1 MATST
6 AAAADPREELP
17 VVVVFQRVDSCVT
30 VQWGQDGADHTIVGG
45 LTLSYASSC
54 SALDSNGR
62 VPTVPTFGSLLY
74 CDGGIVTIGETRYR
88 IQVQQEQQQ
97 QLFQQQHRTAAM
109 QEFLTRMDH
118 CSLDCS
124 FLTLQYLKD
133 HDLHSYANAATA
145 CANQDD
151 VRETLEHLVPSSTTL
166 RDCDASF
173 TAIIAPSGTGKTQ
186 HAATAA
192 YKYGDR
198 VRYLLCDASYA
209 DFVQE
214 FYVPHKELA
223 ILLRDALRDFGR
235 LANQEGSNGANAYRI
250 WFRVSGVVC
259 QLATLLDR
267 ILFPNSERP
276 DAKVTFSSIQE
287 KVKNLGEPLLVFL
300 DEIPSTGNSDYS
312 LFISLRDVLRALGIS
327 PVLMSTH
334 TGAQN
339 AIVQASDSSST
350 DADPDWCGLVTR
362 LPRFHTTK
370 PTAEIPYLSPLERPL
385 VASYLS
391 DLGTA
396 ETSFDQIVET
406 VQVRLQRKKSS
417 AWTENPT
424 FQLCQLYRAQVDH
437 NATDLTTYQLVGKH
451 FGYMVNPSD
460 YSSGTHRLTRSQAL
474 RLGFRVQMV
483 VPSEEPLLF
492 TALTSW
498 STSSLD
504 PSNPKLFPLVDET
517 RNAISVRRAYQ
528 KNSELFQ
535 PSVPSANP
543 AALKLNG
550 DLLEILSLASVC
562 LASMNCDRGV
572 GQGILLPHF
581 FACVYHFMQNT
592 DELQADKVPA
602 TTKAIQSALNEYA
615 TTGKFVDVVMPCCSS
630 TDSPY
635 LEKWKKATANAFQ
648 GSLKRRWDDEHRDG
662 WITKQVGA
670 RSRMYYT
677 LNAKTMLTV

>member
-1 MATST
+1 
-6 AAAADPREELP
+6 
-17 VVVVFQRVDSCVT
+17 
-30 VQWGQDGADHTIVGG
+30 
-45 LTLSYASSC
+45 
-54 SALDSNGR
+54 
-62 VPTVPTFGSLLY
+62 
-74 CDGGIVTIGETRYR
+74 
-88 IQVQQEQQQ
+88 
-97 QLFQQQHRTAAM
+97 
-109 QEFLTRMDH
+109 MDNI
-118 CSLDCS
+118 SLDCS
-124 FLTLQYLKD
+124 FLKLQFLKD
-133 HDLHSYANAATA
+133 HDLDSYANAAIA

-151 VRETLEHLVPSSTTL
+151 VDESLAHLVPLSTTT
-166 RDCDASF
+166 RGAASF

-186 HAATAA
+186 LAATAA

-198 VRYLLCDASYA
+198 VRYLLCDASYS

-287 KVKNLGEPLLVFL
+287 KVKNLGKHMLVFL

-339 AIVQASDSSST
+339 AIVQGSESSGS
-350 DADPDWCGLVTR
+350 DADPDWCGLITR

-370 PTAEIPYLSPLERPL
+370 PTDEIPYLSPLERPL

-391 DLGTA
+391 EFDLA
-396 ETSFDQIVET
+396 ETSLDQIVET
-406 VQVRLQRKKSS
+406 VQSRLQRKKSS
-417 AWTENPT
+417 AWTENPV
-424 FQLCQLYRAQVDH
+424 FQLCQLFRAQVDH

-451 FGYMVNPSD
+451 FGYMVNPSN
-460 YSSGTHRLTRSQAL
+460 YSRRDHRLTRSQAL

-550 DLLEILSLASVC
+550 DLLEMISLASVC

-592 DELQADKVPA
+592 DELQTDKVSA

-615 TTGKFVDVVMPCCSS
+615 TTSKFVDVVMPCCSS

-648 GSLKRRWDDEHRDG
+648 GSLKRRREGERRDG
-662 WITKQVGA
+662 CITKQVGDKILDVTHVECTNYA
-670 RSRMYYT
+670 NGLTKEVFSNVVNRLRSNCEVSVLFASSLQNLFAESDISWDNYMADQ
-677 LNAKTMLTV
+677 LLVDPHEVAFLGLSAEGPSWLTVENGKVSLAPTEETKFLLVIIETGPI